1 MTRTVL
7 VTGGTGYIGAHT
19 AVVFMQAGYQVVVL
33 DNLSNSS
40 ADVIDR
46 IAHITGRAPQW
57 VCADVRDADALES
70 VFSRHQFDGIVHLAG
85 LKAVGESMQQP
96 LTYYDHNVHGSLQ
109 LIRAARAHGVG
120 RFVFSSS
127 ATVYGEPQYLPYDE
141 VHPTGQQANPYG
153 RTKRIVEIMLEDA
166 HRADPSFHVAVLR
179 YFNPI
184 GAHESGWIGESP
196 KGTPNNLLPYLTRV
210 AMGHLAELSVY
221 GNDYP
226 TPDGTGRRDYIHV
239 MDLTEAHLKAYEALS
254 TSAQGFNIWN
264 LGTGTSTSVMEII
277 QTFESVTGQRVP
289 YRIAPRREGDIPEF
303 YASNHKAQAELGWH
317 ARRNLEEMIRDAW
330 HWETRNHTPPA

>member
-1 MTRTVL
+1 MKRTVL

-40 ADVIDR
+40 ADAIDR
-46 IAHITGRAPQW
+46 IAHITGLPPEW
-57 VCADVRDADALES
+57 VCADVRDADALQA
-70 VFSRHQFDGIVHLAG
+70 VFARHRFDGVVHLAG
-85 LKAVGESMQQP
+85 LKAVGESVQDP

-109 LIRAARAHGVG
+109 LMRTARAHGVS

-141 VHPTGQQANPYG
+141 AHPADHQTNPYG
-153 RTKRIVEIMLEDA
+153 RTKRMVEIMLEDA
-166 HRADPSFHVAVLR
+166 HRSDPSFRVAVLR

-184 GAHESGWIGESP
+184 GAHESGWIGENP
-196 KGTPNNLLPYLTRV
+196 KGTPNNLLPYVTRV
-210 AMGHLAELSVY
+210 ALGHLAELSVY

-239 MDLTEAHLKAYEALS
+239 MDLTEAHLKAYEALTAS
-254 TSAQGFNIWN
+254 DQGFHVWN

-277 QTFESVTGQRVP
+277 QTFEAVTGQRVP
-289 YRIAPRREGDIPEF
+289 YRIAPRRDGDIPEC
-303 YASNHKAQAELGWH
+303 YASTQKAQLELGWR
-317 ARRNLEEMIRDAW
+317 ARRSLQDMVRDAW
-330 HWETRNHTPPA
+330 HWETRSNPTPT